1 VTYYWRIHR
10 TREVTAY
17 LVSLRDEGSDL
28 RKSIAALSQGIPP
41 DATETAPHVYIWFGA
56 HHWIGCILEE
66 EERAI
71 YVYLVEKAE
80 ESSEGVE

>member
-1 VTYYWRIHR
+1 MTYHYWRIHR

-17 LVSLRDEGSDL
+17 LVSLREAGGEL
-28 RKSIAALSQGIPP
+28 RKAIATLTQGIPP
-41 DATETAPHVYIWFGA
+41 DATQTAPHVYIWFEA
-56 HHWIGCILEE
+56 DHWIGALVEE

-80 ESSEGVE
+80 SLGGVE